1 LHDRNDLAAL
11 RAALAERAEPPS
23 STRRVDRLLQ
33 SAVYVPEVACESGAN
48 VRGARRVMAQHAGF
62 LPGSLQIELVA
73 KLDSGT
79 RRLSVLEQGR
89 N

>member
-1 LHDRNDLAAL
+1 
-11 RAALAERAEPPS
+11 
-23 STRRVDRLLQ
+23 
-33 SAVYVPEVACESGAN
+33 
-48 VRGARRVMAQHAGF
+48 MAQHAGF